1 MDVSLFDYDLPSE
14 LIAQYP
20 LTERDSSRLLRLKR
34 SGQSFADARFC
45 DLVDYLKPG
54 DLLVLNNTKVFP
66 ARLHGR
72 KTSGGRVEAFLVRFA
87 GDEFAGHKNDSV
99 WHTLFKSSKRMRP
112 GQKLDFGSGLEGEVI
127 APSDQETGLLALSS
141 NAGTSV
147 TELIEKLGQMPLPP
161 YIKRQPDK
169 ADVTAYQ
176 TVFADGKALGAVAA
190 PTAGLHFTDD
200 IFSALEKKG
209 VARAFITL
217 HVGPGTFAPVRCQKV
232 EEHKIHS
239 EYFQIPE
246 VTLAKLAEL
255 KKNSGRLIAVGSTV
269 TRTLEYYAATGQ
281 SEGMCDLFIYPGF
294 KFKMVDALLTNFH
307 LPAST
312 LMMLVSAFAGHETIM
327 AAYRKAIELKFR
339 FFSYGDAMLIEP

>member
-34 SGQSFADARFC
+34 SGHDFADARFC

-87 GDEFAGHKNDSV
+87 GDEFVGHKNDSV

-141 NAGTSV
+141 NAGISV

-294 KFKMVDALLTNFH
+294 KFQMVDALLTNFH